1 MMICASSNNSPIPI
15 SKPAFPESLAM
26 NIFLDSELTA
36 AERAETAK
44 FRVIPVPLERT
55 VSYGSGTANGPAA
68 IIEASNE
75 LERITN
81 GAEPCAQGIL
91 TEPAVDCTGDLPDV
105 MERIA
110 KRTEAAVNAGKTPVT
125 LGGEHSLS
133 YGAVM
138 GVARALGRP
147 IGIVQIDAHA
157 DLRVAYQGNKHSHAS
172 VMHLLSEEGV
182 KLAQFGVRALCEQEQ
197 DSRKTN
203 QVFFKDAEE
212 LVVNNIHAVD
222 LPDDFPQDVYV
233 SFDVDGL
240 DPSQMPA
247 TGTPVPGGL
256 GYYQAL
262 RLVEH
267 ALKGRNCVGL
277 DVVELAPDGNAAWD
291 FTAAQIVYRL
301 MAAC

>member
-1 MMICASSNNSPIPI
+1 MS
-15 SKPAFPESLAM
+15 
-26 NIFLDSELTA
+26 IFLDSELSHE
-36 AERAETAK
+36 ERTEDAK
-44 FRVIPVPLERT
+44 FRIIPVPLERT
-55 VSYGSGTANGPAA
+55 VSYGSGTEGGPAA
-68 IIEASNE
+68 IIDASNE
-75 LERITN
+75 LERITV
-81 GAEPCAQGIL
+81 GKEPCAEGIF
-91 TEPAVDCTGDLPDV
+91 TEAPVDCSGDLPEV

-110 KRTEAAVNAGKTPVT
+110 ARTQAAVEAGKVPVT

-138 GVARALGRP
+138 GVARALKRP

-157 DLRVAYQGNKHSHAS
+157 DLRVAYQDNKHSHAS
-172 VMHLLSEEGV
+172 VMHLLSEEGIR
-182 KLAQFGVRALCEQEQ
+182 LAQFGVRALCQQES
-197 DSRKTN
+197 DSRVAN
-203 QVFFKDAEE
+203 DIFFKDAED
-212 LVVNNIHAVD
+212 LVVGNLHAVD
-222 LPDDFPQDVYV
+222 LPEDFPEDVYV

-267 ALKGRNCVGL
+267 ALKGRRCVGL

>member
-1 MMICASSNNSPIPI
+1 MS
-15 SKPAFPESLAM
+15 
-26 NIFLDSELTA
+26 IFLDSELA
-36 AERAETAK
+36 PSERTEDAK
-44 FRVIPVPLERT
+44 FRIIPVPLERT
-55 VSYGSGTANGPAA
+55 VSYGSGTKTGPAA

-75 LERITN
+75 LERITV
-81 GAEPCAQGIL
+81 GKEPCAEGIFS
-91 TEPAVDCTGDLPDV
+91 EAPVDCTGDLPEV

-110 KRTEAAVNAGKTPVT
+110 ARTKSAVDQGKIPVT

-138 GVARALGRP
+138 GVTRALKKP

-172 VMHLLSEEGV
+172 VMHLLSEEGIR
-182 KLAQFGVRALCEQEQ
+182 LAQFGVRALCQQEV
-197 DSRKTN
+197 DSRAEN
-203 QVFFKDAEE
+203 RVFFKDAEE
-212 LVVNNIHAVD
+212 LVVGNIHEVD
-222 LPDDFPQDVYV
+222 LPEDFPEDVYV

-267 ALKGRNCVGL
+267 ALKGRCCVGI

>member
-1 MMICASSNNSPIPI
+1 MS
-15 SKPAFPESLAM
+15 
-26 NIFLDSELTA
+26 IFLDSELTET
-36 AERAETAK
+36 ERSEDAR

-55 VSYGSGTANGPAA
+55 VSYGSGTAKGPEA

-75 LERITN
+75 LERIT
-81 GAEPCAQGIL
+81 GHAEPCVEGIF
-91 TEPAVDCTGDLPDV
+91 TEPPLDCDGPLPDV
-105 MERIA
+105 MERLA
-110 KRTEAAVNAGKTPVT
+110 QRTEAAIRAGKVPVT

-138 GVARALGRP
+138 GVTRSLGQP
-147 IGIVQIDAHA
+147 LGIVQIDAHA
-157 DLRVAYQGNKHSHAS
+157 DLRNAYQGEKHSHAS
-172 VMHLLSEEGV
+172 VMHLLAEEGIP
-182 KLAQFGVRALCEQEQ
+182 LAQLGVRAFSTEEAK
-197 DSRKTN
+197 SRLRN
-203 QVFFKDAEE
+203 RVFHVDAEE
-212 LVVNNIHAVD
+212 LVTGNIHAVD
-222 LPDDFPQDVYV
+222 LPEDFPELVYV

-240 DPSQMPA
+240 DPAQMPA

-267 ALKGRNCVGL
+267 ALKGRRCVGF

-301 MAAC
+301 MASC

>member
-1 MMICASSNNSPIPI
+1 MS
-15 SKPAFPESLAM
+15 
-26 NIFLDSELTA
+26 IFLDSELTNE
-36 AERAETAK
+36 ERAGSAK
-44 FRVIPVPLERT
+44 FRIIPVPLERT
-55 VSYGSGTANGPAA
+55 VSYGSGTENGPSA

-75 LERITN
+75 LERITV
-81 GAEPCAQGIL
+81 GKEPCADGIL
-91 TEPAVDCTGDLPDV
+91 TEAPVDCTGDLPDV

-110 KRTEAAVNAGKTPVT
+110 QRTQAAVEGGKVPVT

-138 GVARALGRP
+138 GVARALKKP

-172 VMHLLSEEGV
+172 VMHLLLEEGIR
-182 KLAQFGVRALCEQEQ
+182 LAQFGIRALCQQEV
-197 DSRKTN
+197 DSRTTN
-203 QVFFKDAEE
+203 NVFFKDAEE
-212 LVVNNIHAVD
+212 LVVGNIHEVD
-222 LPDDFPQDVYV
+222 LPDDFPELIYV

-267 ALKGRNCVGL
+267 ALKGRRCVGL